1 AKYKAQAE
9 EYRHLLLDTAS
20 HASDEIVHLILEEQ
34 PVPSDLLRKAL
45 RKGTI
50 EGKFTPVLCGSS
62 KNFHGVQLLLDAV
75 VDYLPSP
82 AERPAVSAT
91 VYKSKEKDKVE
102 RKAEATDPFCCLAFK
117 TVTESTGDLVY
128 LRIYSGELHPKD
140 EVLNTTTGKT
150 ERVARIFRMMGER
163 RESLEVAGPGEIVAV
178 VG

>member
-82 AERPAVSAT
+82 AERPPVTGTAPKT
-91 VYKSKEKDKVE
+91 KSKEKEKVE
-102 RKAEATDPFCCLAFK
+102 RKPDPKDPFSCLAFK
-117 TVTESTGDLVY
+117 TITEATGDLVF
-128 LRIYSGELHPKD
+128 LRIY
-140 EVLNTTTGKT
+140 
-150 ERVARIFRMMGER
+150 
-163 RESLEVAGPGEIVAV
+163 
-178 VG
+178 